1 MSQKQSNLT
10 NLLSELWN
18 GKITLW
24 KTYWGLS
31 LIEMITFVSV
41 QYLVNEDRNS
51 VHALN
56 TILYLLYSIFFLIC
70 VWRSANNYKGRRVWY
85 YLAKLTAII
94 DVMFSTLTAI
104 QYGGLA

>member
-70 VWRSANNYKGRRVWY
+70 VWRSANNYKGNKLWT
-85 YLAKLTAII
+85 YLAKITSLLGIVLAVYKVFYFGGII
-94 DVMFSTLTAI
+94 
-104 QYGGLA
+104 